1 MRQWDDKLWLFT
13 PAEYEQLPNGTE
25 LLTINGGVVIKGKH
39 DIDMDTRW
47 GYIAY
52 GVNHPMEHDLRE
64 LFMQFIL
71 ET

>member
-1 MRQWDDKLWLFT
+1 MRQWDDHLWLFT
-13 PAEYEQLPNGTE
+13 PAEYEQLPDGIE
-25 LLTINGGVVIKGKH
+25 LLSINGGIVIKGKH